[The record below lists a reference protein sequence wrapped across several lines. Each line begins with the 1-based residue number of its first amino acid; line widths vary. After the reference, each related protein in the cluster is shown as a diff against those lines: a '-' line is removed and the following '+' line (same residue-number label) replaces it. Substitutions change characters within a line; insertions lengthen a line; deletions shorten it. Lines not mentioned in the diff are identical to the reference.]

1 MDLILNIDDRDLDTL
16 NFKGCILFLF
26 EEYYEAIL
34 CFDKCLAI
42 DEEYF
47 YALFN
52 KGLVLRIMN
61 EFNESLICFDILLKE
76 HKYEDKVEFYRQEIL
91 EKIEA
96 TVDWS

>member
-1 MDLILNIDDRDLDTL
+1 MDLILDIDAKDLDTL

-26 EEYYEAIL
+26 EEYCESIL
-34 CFDKCLAI
+34 CFDKCLEI
-42 DEEYF
+42 DGQYY

-52 KGLVLRIMN
+52 KGLVLGIMS
-61 EFNESLICFDILLKE
+61 EFKEALLCFDVLLKE

-96 TVDWS
+96 TD